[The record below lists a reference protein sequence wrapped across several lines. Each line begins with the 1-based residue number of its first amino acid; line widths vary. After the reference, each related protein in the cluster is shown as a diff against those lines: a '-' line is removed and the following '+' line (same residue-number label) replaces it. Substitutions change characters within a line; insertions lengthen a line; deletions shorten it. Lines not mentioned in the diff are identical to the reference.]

1 MKYYSTNR
9 EVDETSLKEAVLK
22 GLADD
27 KGLYM
32 PETIG
37 KLPQSFFDNLGNLS
51 LQEIAFEVSK
61 LYVDGEIPDNELKA
75 LVDDVMSFE
84 IPVVNVEKN
93 LNTLELFHG
102 PTLAFKDVGARF
114 TSRLMGYFLKD
125 DDREIR
131 ILVATSCDTGGAVAS
146 GFFNVPNISVTILY
160 PKGKVSDIQ
169 EKQLT
174 TFGGNIEA
182 VEIEGTFDDCQ
193 RLVKEAFLDKEI
205 TDKINLSSS
214 NSINIARLIPQ
225 SFYYYYA
232 YGQLSKED
240 RAKGVVFS
248 ICSGNFGHIT
258 AGLMAKRTGLP
269 IDKLVAATNIND
281 MVPQYLET
289 GVYNARPSSE
299 TISNAMDVGDPSNFK
314 RMMDLYDGSHEAI
327 SKDITGC
334 SYTDEQTREVMREVY
349 ARTSYVL
356 DPHGAIGYM
365 GLRDYLGDDDK
376 VGIFFE
382 TAHPA
387 KFLDVVE
394 ETLDTKIDIPQP
406 LKDVMDKEKVSTV
419 LSTNYADFKAFL
431 LR

>member
-1 MKYYSTNR
+1 MKYYSTNGG
-9 EVDETSLKEAVLK
+9 VKPTSLKEAVLK

-32 PETIG
+32 PETIVQ
-37 KLPQSFFDNLGNLS
+37 LPASFFENLGSMS
-51 LQEIAFEVSK
+51 LQDIAFEVSK
-61 LYVDGEIPDNELKA
+61 LYVDGDIPDNELRA
-75 LVDDVMSFE
+75 LTDEVMSFD

-102 PTLAFKDVGARF
+102 PTLAFKDIGARF
-114 TSRLMGYFLKD
+114 TSRLMGHFLKGD
-125 DDREIR
+125 NRKIR
-131 ILVATSCDTGGAVAS
+131 ILVATSGDTGGAVAS

-160 PKGKVSDIQ
+160 PRGKVSDIQ

-174 TFGGNIEA
+174 TMGGNIEA

-193 RLVKEAFLDKEI
+193 RLVKEAFLDKEV
-205 TDKINLSSS
+205 TAKMNLSSS

-232 YGQLSKED
+232 IGQLTKEQ
-240 RAKGVVFS
+240 REKGVVFS

-258 AGLMAKRTGLP
+258 AGILAKRTGLN
-269 IDKLVAATNIND
+269 IDQLVAATNIND
-281 MVPQYLET
+281 IVPEYLDT
-289 GVYNARPSSE
+289 KVYTARPSTE

-314 RMMDLYDGSHEAI
+314 RMMDMYDNSHEEI

-334 SYTDEQTREVMREVY
+334 RYTDDQTREVMRDVY
-349 ARTSYVL
+349 KRTSYVL

-365 GLRDYLGDDDK
+365 GLRDYLGDTDK
-376 VGIFFE
+376 TGIFFE

-394 ETLDTKIDIPQP
+394 ETLDTKIEIPQP
-406 LKDVMDKEKVSTV
+406 LLDCIDKEKVSTV
-419 LSTNYADFKAFL
+419 LSKDYADFKTYL
-431 LR
+431 LG